1 MVDIFDDEGQVMK
14 VPVIGITF
22 RKIKHRLRFARFA
35 PNFAAH
41 SQDSSCGN
49 GARAAHVM
57 PWHTTILM

>member
-35 PNFAAH
+35 AR